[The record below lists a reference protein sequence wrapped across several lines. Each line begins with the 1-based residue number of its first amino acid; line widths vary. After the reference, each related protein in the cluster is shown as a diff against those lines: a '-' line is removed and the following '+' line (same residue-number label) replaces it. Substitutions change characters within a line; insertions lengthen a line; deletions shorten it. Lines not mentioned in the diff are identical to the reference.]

1 MTIPIMMMMMTTTMV
16 MMMMAAV
23 GIISNRQTER
33 ETGWK
38 YIGLFTPHHDHHH
51 NDQGDGDA
59 DDDGDGAV
67 KAMLSIFCTTLPQY
81 GGLSLAAPAALHLGG
96 WCWNACTLLCYIS
109 RSSTTGMLASHC
121 HSRSKLAHLLPPSLP
136 PLKRRARG
144 NNGNLEEVHQL

>member
-1 MTIPIMMMMMTTTMV
+1 M

-33 ETGWK
+33 RPAENTSASS
-38 YIGLFTPHHDHHH
+38 LPHHDRHH
-51 NDQGDGDA
+51 NDEGDGEGDA

-121 HSRSKLAHLLPPSLP
+121 HSRSKLAHLLPPPLP
-136 PLKRRARG
+136 PLKRGARG